1 MNEPNKAV
9 QDEELDALR
18 AIFAVSSAGEIQSA
32 GRHTV

>member
-18 AIFAVSSAGEIQSA
+18 AIFGVRHRDSALDG
-32 GRHTV
+32 